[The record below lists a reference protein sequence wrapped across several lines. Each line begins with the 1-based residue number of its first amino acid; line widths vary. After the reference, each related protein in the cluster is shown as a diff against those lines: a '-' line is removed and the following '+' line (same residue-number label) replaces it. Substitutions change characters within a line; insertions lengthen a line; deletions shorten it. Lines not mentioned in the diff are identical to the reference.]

1 MYLPSLQFDITEV
14 TFLHTHSLLQLEKNS
29 SKKISSKREKVRKSK
44 KERENMFS
52 SDVLEIGIENIRNGF
67 FVFLQKEENI
77 IV

>member
-44 KERENMFS
+44 KEKENMFRQMS
-52 SDVLEIGIENIRNGF
+52 WKLESKISGMGGF
-67 FVFLQKEENI
+67 YKKKKI
-77 IV
+77 S